1 MNTKMILIAAIAACG
16 LSAQVNETKIRA
28 AVPFAFDA
36 KGVQMPAGKYE
47 MVRNAARAVLTLRN
61 METGKRVVMTAGAA
75 SDNKNNSNSLEF
87 KRYGDTFF
95 LSAVEFQN
103 SGQKT
108 SVMTS
113 RREKEMASTA
123 RPEIVLAR
131 AE

>member
-16 LSAQVNETKIRA
+16 LSAQINVKTIRT

-36 KGVQMPAGKYE
+36 KGQQMPAGKYE
-47 MVRNAARAVLTLRN
+47 VIRNSEHGYLTLRN
-61 METGKRVVMTAGAA
+61 METGKRIVMTAGVTG
-75 SDNKNNSNSLEF
+75 DNKDNSNALEF

-95 LSAVEFQN
+95 LSAVEFQS
-103 SGQKT
+103 SGRKI

>member
-16 LSAQVNETKIRA
+16 LSAQVNETKIQA
-28 AVPFAFDA
+28 AVPFAFEA
-36 KGVQMPAGKYE
+36 KGAQMPAGKYE
-47 MVRNAARAVLTLRN
+47 MVRNAERAVLTLRN

-75 SDNKNNSNSLEF
+75 SDNKHNSSSLEF

-103 SGQKT
+103 SGRKI